1 MWQNCTEKKKK
12 LRVLVLQITFS
23 KSNFHSDFCVIDL
36 LKIQFSPSL
45 TNQNEHTDTQ
55 ILFK

>member
-1 MWQNCTEKKKK
+1 MAELHRKKKN

-45 TNQNEHTDTQ
+45 SNQNEHTDTQ